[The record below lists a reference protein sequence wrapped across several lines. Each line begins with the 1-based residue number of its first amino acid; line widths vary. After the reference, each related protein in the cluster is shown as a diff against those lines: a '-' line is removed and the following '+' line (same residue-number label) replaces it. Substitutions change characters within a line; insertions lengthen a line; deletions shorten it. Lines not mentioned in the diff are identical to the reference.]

1 MIVTGNITTIKQK
14 NLAPQTQPVYQL
26 SYLAFS
32 SWVLLTF
39 SFFTKCEYWVF
50 SCLSLILYYHQ
61 FILRDRLKTLS
72 ENKGGGQ
79 EFFNTCQGFFLGTFM
94 TSL

>member
-26 SYLAFS
+26 SYLAF
-32 SWVLLTF
+32 WV
-39 SFFTKCEYWVF
+39 CEYWVF